1 MDRLSL
7 YLAVLV
13 AKVVLADITAL
24 LARAVPAQI
33 PDRLARLV
41 VATVATL
48 AVILTSLLVA
58 APALMGRMV
67 GAVLYGVI
75 TGDGLAAVMPTQALR
90 ILRVAMALAV
100 VAAMVVAVAH
110 QYSVVVFGHTTG
122 ASAGGWWH
130 LLIIPVA
137 VAAVAGSGLVLYWPI
152 LFLIMTLLVWTQM
165 TY

>member
-24 LARAVPAQI
+24 MARVVPAQI
-33 PDRLARLV
+33 LDRLARLV

-75 TGDGLAAVMPTQALR
+75 TGDGLAAVMPT
-90 ILRVAMALAV
+90 
-100 VAAMVVAVAH
+100 
-110 QYSVVVFGHTTG
+110 
-122 ASAGGWWH
+122 
-130 LLIIPVA
+130 
-137 VAAVAGSGLVLYWPI
+137 
-152 LFLIMTLLVWTQM
+152 
-165 TY
+165 

>member
-7 YLAVLV
+7 YLAVLA

-24 LARAVPAQI
+24 MAQVVLAQI

-75 TGDGLAAVMPTQALR
+75 TGDGLAAVTPTQALR

-122 ASAGGWWH
+122 ASAGG
-130 LLIIPVA
+130 
-137 VAAVAGSGLVLYWPI
+137 
-152 LFLIMTLLVWTQM
+152 
-165 TY
+165 